1 MDRNR
6 DSGRGWSICYE
17 IGMVYVGVTY
27 TSDVLKPQ
35 TLKTEYW

>member
-6 DSGRGWSICYE
+6 DSGRGRSVCYK

-27 TSDVLKPQ
+27 TGDVLKRG
-35 TLKTEYW
+35 TLETEYW